1 MDKLIEDQYIYL
13 IKNNIGNYVYDVYLQ
28 GSNELIG
35 CVSYM
40 YRGEF
45 MENFGP
51 CYLYLKLKYQNSIIK
66 KSILKLM
73 IITLESEQQKTK
85 KGR

>member
-1 MDKLIEDQYIYL
+1 MNKLIEDQYIYL
-13 IKNNIGNYVYDVYLQ
+13 TKNNIGDYVYDIYLK

-45 MENFGP
+45 MDSFGP
-51 CYLYLKLKYQNSIIK
+51 CYLYLKPKYQNSIIK

-73 IITLESEQQKTK
+73 IITLENEQKTK

>member
-13 IKNNIGNYVYDVYLQ
+13 TNNIMGNYVYDVYLQ
-28 GSNELIG
+28 GSDELIG
-35 CVSYM
+35 CVSYI

-51 CYLYLKLKYQNSIIK
+51 CYLYLKPKYQNSIIK

-73 IITLESEQQKTK
+73 IITLENEQKTK